1 LIVNP
6 QKISELLHH
15 NKPRRYQVKVGEGFR
30 IELPKIPMTADT
42 EFLQL
47 VMENDGGDCVAEDR
61 GSDPGEGSLQPRE
74 ITGTGAKAGK
84 MRYRIRAVDALS
96 QQEIE
101 GVAPLDIELE
111 VME

>member
-1 LIVNP
+1 MDP
-6 QKISELLHH
+6 QKINELLHH
-15 NKPRRYQVKVGEGFR
+15 DEPKRYQVKVGEGFR

-47 VMENDGGDCVAEDR
+47 VAENEGGDCVAEDR
-61 GSDPGEGSLQPRE
+61 EDDPGEGSLQPRE
-74 ITGTGAKAGK
+74 IRGTGAKAGK
-84 MRYRIRAVDALS
+84 MRYRIRAVDAIS

-101 GVAPLDIELE
+101 GVAPLEIELE